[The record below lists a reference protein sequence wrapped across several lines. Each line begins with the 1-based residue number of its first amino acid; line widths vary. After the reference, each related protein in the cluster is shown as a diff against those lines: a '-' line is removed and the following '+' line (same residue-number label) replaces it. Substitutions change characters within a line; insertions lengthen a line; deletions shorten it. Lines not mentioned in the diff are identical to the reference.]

1 MRYDL
6 IVWDFDGTLADSLE
20 VSVRTYN
27 ALAPR
32 FGCKPVADVAAAR
45 GLNTTTLLKQHGVT
59 LFKLP
64 RMIKAFLAAQRDHM
78 TAIRLFP
85 GVPEV
90 LRDLRGR
97 GLRLGVLSSNA
108 KPNILACLDA
118 NGVADVFEF
127 VVGYPRLF
135 GKAKALRRLLKTT
148 AVPRDRALYV
158 GDEARDVAAA
168 REVGVDIAAVGWGFH
183 TAAVLAAEGPTHFVA
198 DPSGLPAVALQ
209 V

>member
-64 RMIKAFLAAQRDHM
+64 RM